1 MDQLVS
7 SQFFKAIRLDLQRV
21 SRPNLLFL
29 VLDQWRFDWNG
40 HADGP
45 SLPTIDA
52 LGKSGAEG
60 NMLEPKK

>member
-1 MDQLVS
+1 
-7 SQFFKAIRLDLQRV
+7 LDLQRV

-60 NMLEPKK
+60 NMLELTK